1 MATSR
6 TPSYLPPDQLLL
18 KNLPFIEK
26 AVAQSCRR
34 SHFSP
39 EEAKDFASC
48 VHVKLIEDDYRVFRQ
63 FKGESSLRT
72 YLATV
77 IKWFLLDYRD
87 HLWGKW
93 RESAEAKRLGPVAE
107 RLERL
112 LVREEYTFDQ
122 AVQILQVNEK
132 LGMTEAELE
141 DLRTR
146 LPQRAGRRVV
156 GEEVLQ
162 GLPSREPRP
171 DEALEEK
178 DTQAECRRILMKL
191 HRALDGLPDEDRV
204 FVKLAME
211 MKVADIARAQG
222 LEQKP
227 LYRRVERICKEL
239 RKALEWEGVRR
250 EDVQKILGCLQPD
263 GLARPEKT
271 G

>member
-1 MATSR
+1 M
-6 TPSYLPPDQLLL
+6 LPRLSPLPGQLLL
-18 KNLPFIEK
+18 ENLPFIEK
-26 AVAQSCRR
+26 VVAQTCHR

-48 VHVKLIEDDYRVFRQ
+48 VHLKLIEDDYRVFRQ
-63 FKGESSLRT
+63 FKGESKLGT

-77 IKWFLLDYRD
+77 VKRCVQDYRD
-87 HLWGKW
+87 HIWGKW

-112 LVREEYTFDQ
+112 LVRERYSFDE
-122 AVQILQVNEK
+122 AVRILQINEK
-132 LGMTEAELE
+132 LGMTEAELV

-162 GLPSREPRP
+162 GLPSLELRP
-171 DEALEEK
+171 DEALEAKEN
-178 DTQAECRRILMKL
+178 QAECRRILMKL
-191 HRALDGLPDEDRV
+191 HRALDGLPDDDRV

-239 RKALEWEGVRR
+239 RKALEREGVHR